1 MRRRRGWSFKVTI
14 WRCVRQKDLNKFVT
28 RFEFRCLCCRKIFF
42 NLALSFFTASCAAMG
57 KGGNFRNEAIAPTSQ
72 FRSNVSNV
80 LKPINEIES
89 NVAKKKQF
97 LLGKS
102 GAKGKPPDNKL
113 KRRPKGDGLQKVQT
127 KEDSGAIIA
136 LKKLEQHDNEESTS
150 IKKQALDEHMDK
162 LRFAK
167 DNEKKTAATKCSL
180 CIKMANCLFCPLL
193 LLRGLLKWLAHV
205 FSKTVVFV
213 YAWVMWEFFGK
224 VTHAVNKDQYMLE
237 KYMDNR
243 GELVAAFRMLS
254 LSDEDKLR
262 WVELWAQ
269 IDANDDNSMDK
280 QEFLA
285 YFELKV
291 IDNVWTDRLFG
302 IFNR

>member
-1 MRRRRGWSFKVTI
+1 M
-14 WRCVRQKDLNKFVT
+14 
-28 RFEFRCLCCRKIFF
+28 
-42 NLALSFFTASCAAMG
+42 
-57 KGGNFRNEAIAPTSQ
+57 
-72 FRSNVSNV
+72 
-80 LKPINEIES
+80 
-89 NVAKKKQF
+89 
-97 LLGKS
+97 
-102 GAKGKPPDNKL
+102 
-113 KRRPKGDGLQKVQT
+113 
-127 KEDSGAIIA
+127 
-136 LKKLEQHDNEESTS
+136 
-150 IKKQALDEHMDK
+150 
-162 LRFAK
+162 
-167 DNEKKTAATKCSL
+167 
-180 CIKMANCLFCPLL
+180 
-193 LLRGLLKWLAHV
+193 
-205 FSKTVVFV
+205 
-213 YAWVMWEFFGK
+213 
-224 VTHAVNKDQYMLE
+224 NKDQYMLE